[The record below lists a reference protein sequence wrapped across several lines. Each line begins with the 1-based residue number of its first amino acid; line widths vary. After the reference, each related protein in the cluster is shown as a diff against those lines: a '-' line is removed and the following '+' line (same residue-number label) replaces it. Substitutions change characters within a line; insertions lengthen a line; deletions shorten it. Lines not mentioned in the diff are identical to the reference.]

1 MVGHVLGMP
10 EALSWILSTKKQNQ
24 KTDNKKQT
32 DFRTNA
38 FAQANPSETGPGV
51 VQKPKPT
58 PSPKALTIQP
68 GPGVP
73 SGGQAPNLDSLPGLA
88 FSKAELDLS

>member
-1 MVGHVLGMP
+1 MP
-10 EALSWILSTKKQNQ
+10 EALSWILSTKTKTKK

-38 FAQANPSETGPGV
+38 FAQANPSQTGLRV
-51 VQKPKPT
+51 VQKLKPT
-58 PSPKALTIQP
+58 TSPKALKSQP
-68 GPGVP
+68 GPGAP